1 MGVRN
6 RTREIGARRAI
17 GATRVD
23 LLVQFLLEMMF
34 AASLGCAL
42 GIAVAMGSVRLLDAT
57 VMQPFIFS
65 MAAALL
71 NVSGAATLFAIFVV
85 SQADVQRP
93 STRCSAALRVT
104 RPTPCRFVRANC
116 NKLVTE

>member
-1 MGVRN
+1 M
-6 RTREIGARRAI
+6 
-17 GATRVD
+17 
-23 LLVQFLLEMMF
+23 LVQFLLEMMF

-71 NVSGAATLFAIFVV
+71 NVSGAATLFAIFVGLA
-85 SQADVQRP
+85 SGRAASLDP
-93 STRCSAALRVT
+93 IAALRS
-104 RPTPCRFVRANC
+104 
-116 NKLVTE
+116 E